1 LARLY
6 AARFA
11 APGFEVYR
19 RPLESLSGAVAS
31 ETVGSAFAS
40 GVFEHLRRLGRIG
53 ATSVLPMLECPV
65 LRNFPRFA
73 DQLQFTQH
81 NIRLDDGTF
90 TKPESARSMVDYP
103 YFKSARGI
111 LETVF
116 PGDKSRFRLADV
128 GCLEGGYAV
137 EFARM
142 GFQVVG
148 IEVRD
153 LNIAAC
159 DYAKSKTDLP
169 NLQFVQDNALNIA
182 SHGLFDAVFCCGL
195 FYHLDDPKQYLE
207 TLSSVTKK
215 LLILV
220 THFSLINPRDAK
232 RGLPTAVRSAWSRL
246 QLGLDALRKP
256 DVNFNL
262 LLSPPSEHEGLPGR
276 WYTEFQ
282 NDRSFSKRE
291 TAKWASWD
299 NRRSFWIQ
307 REHLLQAIR
316 DVGFDLVMEQYD
328 NLEPSIVE
336 SLLGGSYQ
344 RTLRGTFIG
353 IKTGD

>member
-1 LARLY
+1 
-6 AARFA
+6 
-11 APGFEVYR
+11 
-19 RPLESLSGAVAS
+19 
-31 ETVGSAFAS
+31 
-40 GVFEHLRRLGRIG
+40 
-53 ATSVLPMLECPV
+53 MLECPV

-262 LLSPPSEHEGLPGR
+262 LLRLPANMRDFREGGIQSFRTTVRSAREKLPNGPLGTIVDLFGFNGNT
-276 WYTEFQ
+276 YC
-282 NDRSFSKRE
+282 
-291 TAKWASWD
+291 
-299 NRRSFWIQ
+299 RRFGT
-307 REHLLQAIR
+307 L
-316 DVGFDLVMEQYD
+316 DL
-328 NLEPSIVE
+328 IW
-336 SLLGGSYQ
+336 
-344 RTLRGTFIG
+344 
-353 IKTGD
+353 